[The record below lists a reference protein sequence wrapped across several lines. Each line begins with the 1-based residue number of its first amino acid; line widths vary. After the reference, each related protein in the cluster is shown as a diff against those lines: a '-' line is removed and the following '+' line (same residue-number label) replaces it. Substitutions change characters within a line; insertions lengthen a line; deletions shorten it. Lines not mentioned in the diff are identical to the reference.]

1 MKESRE
7 QAQTLDCCG
16 HYCLIP
22 CPFFDSVLICRKLP
36 SLGPVCPRSK
46 VVVSQLVPLGKEGR
60 GWSVNRVKE
69 CTTKKGPKQKTV
81 KEFPVSALHCEGIWG
96 SSHFIILVYQ
106 KICLRL
112 SNLLIVLAKDIMKQ
126 MVQSNSHISS
136 VLREFKVEIAE

>member
-7 QAQTLDCCG
+7 QAQTLDGYG

-22 CPFFDSVLICRKLP
+22 GLFFVLICRNLP

-46 VVVSQLVPLGKEGR
+46 VVVSELVPLGKEGR

-81 KEFPVSALHCEGIWG
+81 KEFSVSALHCEGI
-96 SSHFIILVYQ
+96 
-106 KICLRL
+106 
-112 SNLLIVLAKDIMKQ
+112 
-126 MVQSNSHISS
+126 
-136 VLREFKVEIAE
+136 